1 MIMSTREK
9 VLQRLTEA
17 KGQALSGEELAAD
30 FKVSRAAIWKAVKA
44 LRDQGISIEGT
55 TNGGYILSDSDIFD
69 GDLLRKTFSSRF
81 PDFSDSHIECL
92 KEIDSTINY
101 AKRLLAQAEAAKKYH
116 RGIILA
122 EKQTAGRGRLGRT
135 FVSPE
140 KSGIYLSLIYSPEGG
155 IKNPAELTAFAAVGV
170 CRAIKK
176 LYGLSP
182 DIKWINDLFAGGK
195 KICGILTE
203 GITNFES
210 GMIES
215 AIVGIGINLKH
226 NKAMDEA
233 GLQNIAGSIE
243 DVLGKGEG
251 SEKTAP
257 SSLNRID
264 LAAEVAGQVLSI
276 FENNSPE
283 AKARVMK
290 EYRDASFL
298 LGREI
303 TVFPLIGD
311 VTKSYKAIASA
322 IDDNAGLVVTLPD
335 GSTRTLSSGEVSLK
349 SENLTS

>member
-1 MIMSTREK
+1 MLMSTKEK
-9 VLQRLTEA
+9 VLQRLAEA
-17 KGQALSGEELAAD
+17 KGLSVSGEELAAD
-30 FKVSRAAIWKAVKA
+30 FNVSRAAIWKAVNT
-44 LRDQGISIEGT
+44 LRNEGILIEGT

-69 GDLLRKTFSSRF
+69 VDLLTKTFSTRF
-81 PDFSDSHIECL
+81 PAFSDSHIECL
-92 KEIDSTINY
+92 KETDSTINY
-101 AKRLLAQAEAAKKYH
+101 AKRLLTEPEALKKYH
-116 RGIILA
+116 RGVILA
-122 EKQTAGRGRLGRT
+122 EKQTAGRGRLGRS
-135 FVSPE
+135 FLSPE
-140 KSGIYLSLIYSPEGG
+140 KSGIYLSIIYSPEGG
-155 IKNPAELTAFAAVGV
+155 INNPAELTAFAAVGV

-210 GMIES
+210 GLIES

-226 NKAMDEA
+226 SKAMDEA

-243 DVLGKGEG
+243 DLLRKDTV
-251 SEKTAP
+251 TTP
-257 SSLNRID
+257 ISLSRID
-264 LAAEVAGQVLSI
+264 LAAEVAGQVLTI
-276 FENNSPE
+276 FENKSPE
-283 AKARVMK
+283 SKALVMK

-298 LGREI
+298 LGQEI

-311 VTKSYKAIASA
+311 VSKSYRARATA

-349 SENLTS
+349 SEVIAKT